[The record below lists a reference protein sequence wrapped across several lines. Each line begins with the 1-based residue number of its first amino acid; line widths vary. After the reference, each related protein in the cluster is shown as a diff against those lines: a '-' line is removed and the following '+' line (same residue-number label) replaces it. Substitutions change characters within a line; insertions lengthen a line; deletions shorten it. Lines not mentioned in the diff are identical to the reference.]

1 MDFDELRNSQ
11 IFTHSLVRYHDGKS
25 RMMDLDGISQK
36 LGYFLI
42 FESKT
47 FSSDMIEVKLMPFT
61 VYSELK
67 NQLPRCDIY
76 IIGTESNTRMD
87 DDDTIY
93 YISIE
98 KARRLKQDNSQAI
111 RSICI
116 HRNQMTPVTR
126 GEFNY
131 FMNRQLDLK
140 GDPFYDPKEAVLKMS
155 ERYR

>member
-42 FESKT
+42 FETKT
-47 FSSDMIEVKLMPFT
+47 FSMDMIEVKLMPFT
-61 VYSELK
+61 TYSELK

-76 IIGTESNTRMD
+76 IIGTDSNTRID
-87 DDDTIY
+87 DDDAIY

-98 KARRLKQDNSQAI
+98 EARRVKQDNSQAI
-111 RSICI
+111 LSICI
-116 HRNQMTPVTR
+116 HRNQMTETTR
-126 GEFNY
+126 GAFNH
-131 FMNRQLDLK
+131 FMNRQLDLNS
-140 GDPFYDPKEAVLKMS
+140 DPFYDPKEAVLKMS